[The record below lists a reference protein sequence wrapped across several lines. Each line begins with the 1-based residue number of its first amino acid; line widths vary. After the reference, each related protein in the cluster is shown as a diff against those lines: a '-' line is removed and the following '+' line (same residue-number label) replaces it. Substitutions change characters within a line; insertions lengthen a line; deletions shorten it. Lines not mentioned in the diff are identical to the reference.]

1 MMKLSASILIISVL
15 FFINFMII
23 PSALVTSSIFA
34 LNVSVS
40 SVANLIHIGNLLVSK
55 FLQLII
61 QPDIARL
68 FVNFVTP
75 LKSQDITMLNLSK
88 VKI

>member
-1 MMKLSASILIISVL
+1 MKLSASILIISVL

-40 SVANLIHIGNLLVSK
+40 SVANLTHIGNLLVSK
-55 FLQLII
+55 FLQLIM